1 MEIGSSFADLSSCID
16 PFHPHLH
23 KNPKAPKA
31 LQELASVY
39 PFFPCTTDVQ
49 EVEIQT
55 DKYVKSRVKFM
66 IIPHSPA
73 SVTLSHVLG
82 CFTCTELPSS
92 STLPKEILL
101 LQDPEAMVDPQMNVV
116 LPSLDPT
123 KNICFIGPSGVLNCI
138 YLFHGFYFLLDL
150 SSENGNGDLT
160 SENLHYLK
168 QPFAK

>member
-1 MEIGSSFADLSSCID
+1 
-16 PFHPHLH
+16 
-23 KNPKAPKA
+23 
-31 LQELASVY
+31 
-39 PFFPCTTDVQ
+39 
-49 EVEIQT
+49 
-55 DKYVKSRVKFM
+55 M
-66 IIPHSPA
+66 IISHSPA

-82 CFTCTELPSS
+82 CFICTELPSS

-123 KNICFIGPSGVLNCI
+123 KNICFIGPSGDFNCI
-138 YLFHGFYFLLDL
+138 YLFQGFHFLLDL
-150 SSENGNGDLT
+150 SSENSNGDLT